1 METFTVHKPHA
12 EVLEQMMELYSELFK
27 HQGYGKMSVEM
38 RFLKRGQKEI
48 LISCGKE
55 YRYIVD
61 FNDDMAHIASKT
73 AIPA

>member
-12 EVLEQMMELYSELFK
+12 EVFEQLMNLYTELYK

-61 FNDDMAHIASKT
+61 FNEDTPQIASKVT
-73 AIPA
+73 TPA

>member
-12 EVLEQMMELYSELFK
+12 EVFEQMLNLYTELYK

-61 FNDDMAHIASKT
+61 FNEEASQIAGKA
-73 AIPA
+73 AISA